1 MARIMKI
8 HHVAM
13 VVNDID
19 SSLEFWRDG
28 LGLTLEQIQH
38 IPEQDSKIAF
48 LPVGEGEI
56 ELVQPIGEDSGLARY
71 LAKKGP
77 GLHHLCIQVD
87 EITSLLSDLK
97 QKGFRLINEEPM
109 QGDKGKKYAFIH
121 PQSTGGVLVE
131 LYELPVNLKEN
142 K

>member
-28 LGLTLEQIQH
+28 LGLTLEQVKH

-87 EITSLLSDLK
+87 EINSLLTNLK

-109 QGDKGKKYAFIH
+109 LGDNGKKYAFIH
-121 PQSTGGVLVE
+121 PQATGGVLVE
-131 LYELPVNLKEN
+131 LYELPVDPEEN
-142 K
+142 Q

>member
-1 MARIMKI
+1 MVRIMKI

-87 EITSLLSDLK
+87 EITSLLTDLK

-109 QGDKGKKYAFIH
+109 QGDEGKKYAFIH

-131 LYELPVNLKEN
+131 LYELPEDPKEN
-142 K
+142 Q

>member
-1 MARIMKI
+1 MARIIKI

-38 IPEQDSKIAF
+38 VPEQDSKIAF

-77 GLHHLCIQVD
+77 SLHHLCIQVD
-87 EITSLLSDLK
+87 EITPLLTELK

-109 QGDKGKKYAFIH
+109 QGTEGKKYAFIH

-131 LYELPVNLKEN
+131 LYELPEDPKEN
-142 K
+142 Q